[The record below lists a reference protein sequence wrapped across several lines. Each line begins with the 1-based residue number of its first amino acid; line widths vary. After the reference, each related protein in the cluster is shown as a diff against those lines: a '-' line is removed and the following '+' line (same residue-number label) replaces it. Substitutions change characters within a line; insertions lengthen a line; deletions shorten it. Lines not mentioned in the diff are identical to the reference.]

1 MIVSSGLFTLYC
13 IQNLSKVIIKLPYI
27 TKFTKKSPFLHN
39 YLASGTKYDR
49 TCFEAGN
56 IYFRSE
62 IMSKSALA
70 MTNATVQTKHK
81 SKPRYTEA
89 ENRLIFESW
98 WNPQK
103 RRELKGKLGREM
115 NALRSQFCRL
125 LKEKGLSNQEYYS
138 IMQSKHSHEP
148 GTSRKS
154 HELKDIDRIILETFC
169 KHQAQGNS
177 RSQACQE
184 LQKKLGA
191 KFTLAALKLR
201 FYRLVK
207 ALQYSEEDLL
217 KIGRGIVEK
226 KHGPSRD
233 TSTNSQEND
242 TEEQMVT
249 ETVVIPTKTE
259 EKSFFHQI
267 SSLPET
273 VQNIETRIRTVEE
286 KQKHQLDLRGFIEH
300 LLAVE
305 RDLKREDK
313 LMDEIQRLMNEN
325 DNMRGAL
332 EKEKERLKKRE
343 EELSEVYKVL
353 DTMLGDFMRL
363 ESVSKLASLGDFMH
377 RLEITVDQF
386 GNVLRS
392 KRVVV

>member
-1 MIVSSGLFTLYC
+1 MIEPEF
-13 IQNLSKVIIKLPYI
+13 
-27 TKFTKKSPFLHN
+27 
-39 YLASGTKYDR
+39 
-49 TCFEAGN
+49 AGN
-56 IYFRSE
+56 LE
-62 IMSKSALA
+62 LLGVKIMSKNALA
-70 MTNATVQTKHK
+70 IKESQTMHK

-89 ENRLIFESW
+89 ENKMIFESW

-103 RRELKGKLGREM
+103 RRELKNRLGREM

-125 LKEKGLSNQEYYS
+125 LKEKGLSNQDYYN
-138 IMQSKHSHEP
+138 IMQSKHSNDVGEN
-148 GTSRKS
+148 SRKRS
-154 HELKDIDRIILETFC
+154 HELKEIDRLILETFC

-177 RSQACQE
+177 RTQACNE

-191 KFTLAALKLR
+191 DFTPAALKLR

-207 ALQYSEEDLL
+207 MMQYNEEDLV
-217 KIGRGIVEK
+217 KIGKDLLGK
-226 KHGPSRD
+226 
-233 TSTNSQEND
+233 STVASVHN
-242 TEEQMVT
+242 TEPYQ
-249 ETVVIPTKTE
+249 ETVVHSVKIPETE
-259 EKSFFHQI
+259 PVNSGSQPRIEDKSFFYQI

-273 VQNIETRIRTVEE
+273 VRNMEERITNITEQQR
-286 KQKHQLDLRGFIEH
+286 HQLDLRGFIEH

-313 LMDEIQRLMNEN
+313 LMEEIQKLMTEN
-325 DNMRGAL
+325 DSIRAL
-332 EKEKERLKKRE
+332 MEKDHERLKKRE
-343 EELSEVYKVL
+343 DELAEVYKIL
-353 DTMLGDFMRL
+353 ETMLGDFMRL